1 MLKSSSVC
9 AIGALALMVLTGCA
23 PMAPAQQPFNPA
35 AATYT
40 PPGATPRPAQAPRPA
55 GPKLGGSIMQSIS
68 EGRAREAEQRAQQ
81 QQEAQDRL
89 RIANTPGSEGWV
101 VSKVRAGVH
110 TETTLGPG
118 GAIKSNQAIQQS
130 VTWACFA
137 RFRPDSEALL
147 NRVEG
152 GRPQNTIEVHP
163 AAYQHSVLKQG
174 DPTRYPSLYPNPRAV
189 VDTVVEPTAK
199 YIATLMSMP
208 GAGAREY
215 QYAQQLFAQ
224 AAARIQGLH
233 PDDRL
238 LCMQAI
244 LAEQFGGAS
253 AAQTEKALTD
263 ILRYGTQ
270 NGGLSSSCFIGMEL
284 ARRAA
289 ARGDYSGAL
298 QRLEGLHNP
307 TIGTQA
313 GHPRMDDAYRDF
325 GCQGARWMQGGI
337 YWTGVVAGRNKQQA
351 VNSYRFC
358 SRSLDRCKLNVL
370 LITADEVKTPAQRH
384 VYIQQLNGLQKSRDQ
399 DVSNTA
405 SRLLGQFGTMER
417 EMSVFPLSWLQAM
430 GGMVTVVTELKAACV
445 KQYGLEACERGAGAP
460 SMASSESTGTDFG
473 SQEYKDWWK
482 ENRENW
488 GVGR

>member
-1 MLKSSSVC
+1 MASRFSTVVLMLTTLV
-9 AIGALALMVLTGCA
+9 GCA
-23 PMAPAQQPFNPA
+23 PIPPSQSFNPA
-35 AATYT
+35 TATYT
-40 PPGATPRPAQAPRPA
+40 PSGATSRPAQTPRPP
-55 GPKLGGSIMQSIS
+55 GPKLGSTIQQSIV
-68 EGRAREAEQRAQQ
+68 EIRVRDAEQRAQQ
-81 QQEAQDRL
+81 QREAQERL
-89 RIANTPGSEGWV
+89 TLANAPGSEGWV
-101 VSKVRAGVH
+101 VPKVRSGVH

-118 GAIKSNQAIQQS
+118 GFVKSNQAVQQS

-147 NRVEG
+147 DRVEG
-152 GRPQNTIEVHP
+152 NRPQNTIEVHP
-163 AAYQHSVLKQG
+163 EQYQRSVLARG
-174 DPTRYPSLYPNPRAV
+174 DPTRYASIYPQPRAV
-189 VDTVVEPTAK
+189 VDAVVEPTAR
-199 YIATLMSMP
+199 YVSTLMSMP

-215 QYAQQLFAQ
+215 QHAQQIFAN
-224 AAARIQGLH
+224 AFARIKGLH

-238 LCMQAI
+238 LCMQAV

-263 ILRYGTQ
+263 ILRYGTL

-284 ARRAA
+284 ARRQA
-289 ARGDYSGAL
+289 ARGDYAGAL

-307 TIGTQA
+307 AIGTQA
-313 GHPRMDDAYRDF
+313 GHPRMDDVYRDF

-351 VNSYRFC
+351 VSSYQFC

-384 VYIQQLNGLQKSRDQ
+384 VYIQKLNGLQHSRDR

-405 SRLLGQFGTMER
+405 SQVLRQFSTIER
-417 EMSVFPLSWLQAM
+417 EMSVFPLSWVQAV
-430 GGMVTVVTELKAACV
+430 GNMVTIVVELKDACV
-445 KQYGLEACERGAGAP
+445 KQYGKEACERGAG
-460 SMASSESTGTDFG
+460 STSLSTRGNDSPEFDA
-473 SQEYKDWWK
+473 QEHVDWWK